1 MGSLTIISLYFQQKT
16 FCWGFHIKELKKKKK
31 GKRNDEKI
39 EKKILDE
46 AN

>member
-16 FCWGFHIKELKKKKK
+16 FCWGVHIKELKKK

-39 EKKILDE
+39 QKKFLDE
-46 AN
+46 AH